1 MLEADVVMNEDDK
14 FELREE
20 EEKLKR
26 EEEAVDLI
34 NSVGNRVYNIPRH
47 EGELNLYKEILNSI
61 SVTEDVD
68 KLRSLLEEIEPNLM
82 NKNDIVQKIM
92 ISSIL
97 LNKIFILK
105 HLKPDIDIFK
115 LTKGIEYREDTGT
128 WLKIMKEYT
137 IPVLMNND
145 LIKDLK
151 DV

>member
-1 MLEADVVMNEDDK
+1 MLETDVVMNEDDK

-20 EEKLKR
+20 EEKLKI
-26 EEEAVDLI
+26 EEEAVNII
-34 NSVGNRVYNIPRH
+34 NSVGTRVYNIPRH

-61 SVTEDVD
+61 NVPEDVD
-68 KLRSLLEEIEPNLM
+68 KLKSLLEGIEPNLM
-82 NKNDIVQKIM
+82 NKNDIVQKII

-105 HLKPDIDIFK
+105 HFKPDIDIFK

-128 WLKIMKEYT
+128 WLRIMKEYT